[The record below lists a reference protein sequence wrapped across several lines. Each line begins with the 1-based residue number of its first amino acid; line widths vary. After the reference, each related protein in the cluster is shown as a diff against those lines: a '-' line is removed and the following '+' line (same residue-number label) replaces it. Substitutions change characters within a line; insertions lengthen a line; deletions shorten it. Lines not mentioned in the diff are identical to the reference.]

1 MKKLMIVLMGAAF
14 VFSASAAFAAKSTC
28 TVEAVDG
35 SKVTLNCDKTDVK
48 AGDKVTVSGAKKK
61 LEGC

>member
-1 MKKLMIVLMGAAF
+1 MKKLMIMLMGAAF
-14 VFSASAAFAAKSTC
+14 VFSAGTAFAAKSSC

-35 SKVTLNCDKTDVK
+35 TKVTLNCDKADVK
-48 AGDKVTVSGAKKK
+48 AGDKVTVSGGKKK